1 MTNAVSAAASGRSL
15 SVDALR
21 LCLAVMVVFLHCNPA
36 SDLSPMLSYVT
47 GNGLY
52 RVAVP
57 AFFMLSG
64 YFFFPAVQAG
74 RAKGYVQRIG
84 LLYYLWM
91 LLYLPLW
98 YSALQVEAPL
108 RSLLLLAFG
117 WWHLW
122 YLASLA
128 CCALL
133 MVWLRNLSTRRMLGL
148 AAVLF
153 GVGVALMY
161 AMLMRWLVPEGVFPG
176 PGNWLNRNG
185 LFLGLPFFLIG
196 FVVRREGW
204 ERRLPAP
211 LLWTAALTG
220 LALLLLE
227 AWAVRTY
234 APRVL
239 GLDTPL
245 SMGLAAPALVMLALR
260 GTRPVAG
267 RLIGTL
273 ASGTFFLHVAL
284 LVPLMKY
291 TSLSRTAIALVT
303 LAATGLLS
311 LLLYRTKLDRYV
323 M

>member
-1 MTNAVSAAASGRSL
+1 MSQALSAATSGRSL

-36 SDLSPMLSYVT
+36 SDLSPLLSYVT

-64 YFFFPAVQAG
+64 YFFFSAVQAG
-74 RAKGYVQRIG
+74 RALAYVRRIA
-84 LLYYLWM
+84 LLYGLWM
-91 LLYLPLW
+91 LLYLPYW
-98 YSALQVEAPL
+98 YGALRVEAPL
-108 RSLLLLAFG
+108 RGLLLLTFG

-122 YLASLA
+122 YLISLA

-133 MVWLRNLSTRRMLGL
+133 TLWLRSWSTRSLLGL

-153 GVGVALMY
+153 TMGVAVMY
-161 AMLMRWLVPEGVFPG
+161 AMLMRWLVPEGTFPG

-185 LFLGLPFFLIG
+185 LFLGLPFFLAG

-220 LALLLLE
+220 LGLLVFE
-227 AWAVRTY
+227 AGAIRTH

-245 SMGLAAPALVMLALR
+245 AMGIAAPALVLLALR
-260 GTRPVAG
+260 GTRPAQG

-273 ASGTFFLHVAL
+273 ASGTFFLHVAV

>member
-1 MTNAVSAAASGRSL
+1 MTATVSAAASGRSL

-36 SDLSPMLSYVT
+36 SDLSPLLSYVT

-64 YFFFPAVQAG
+64 YFFYPAVQAG
-74 RAKGYVQRIG
+74 RAMFYVRRIG
-84 LLYYLWM
+84 FLYLLWM

-98 YSALQVEAPL
+98 SGALRLEAPL
-108 RSLLLLAFG
+108 RGLLLLAFG

-122 YLASLA
+122 YLVSLA

-133 MVWLRNLSTRRMLGL
+133 TVWLRHRPGRQLLFL
-148 AAVLF
+148 AVVLF
-153 GVGVALMY
+153 GIGVALMY
-161 AMLMRWLVPEGVFPG
+161 AMLMRWLVPEGSFPG

-185 LFLGLPFFLIG
+185 LFLGLPFFLVG
-196 FVVRREGW
+196 FVIRREGW

-211 LLWTAALTG
+211 MLWTAALAG

-227 AWAVRTY
+227 AWAVRAF
-234 APRVL
+234 APRIL

-245 SMGLAAPALVMLALR
+245 AMGIAAPAVVLLALR
-260 GTRPVAG
+260 GTWPANS

-273 ASGTFFLHVAL
+273 ASGTFFLHVAF
-284 LVPLMKY
+284 LVPLMKH
-291 TSLSRTAIALVT
+291 TSLSRTAIAMGT
-303 LAATGLLS
+303 LAACGLVS
-311 LLLYRTKLDRYV
+311 VLLHRFRLDRSV
-323 M
+323 F

>member
-1 MTNAVSAAASGRSL
+1 MAIAVSAATTGRSL
-15 SVDALR
+15 SVDSLR

-36 SDLSPMLSYVT
+36 SDLSPILSYVT

-64 YFFFPAVQAG
+64 YFFYSAVQAG
-74 RAKGYVQRIG
+74 RAMGYVRRIG
-84 LLYYLWM
+84 LLYGLWM

-98 YSALQVEAPL
+98 YGALRVEAPL
-108 RSLLLLAFG
+108 RGLLLITFG

-133 MVWLRNLSTRRMLGL
+133 TVWLRNRPTRHLLVL
-148 AAVLF
+148 AVVLF
-153 GVGVALMY
+153 GIGVAIMY

-176 PGNWLNRNG
+176 PGIWLNRNG
-185 LFLGLPFFLIG
+185 LFLGLPFFLAG
-196 FVVRREGW
+196 FILRREGW
-204 ERRLPAP
+204 ERRVPAP
-211 LLWTAALTG
+211 LLWAAALVG
-220 LALLLLE
+220 LTLLVTE
-227 AWAVRTY
+227 AWAIRSY

-260 GTRPVAG
+260 GTRAAHS
-267 RLIGTL
+267 RLLGTL
-273 ASGTFFLHVAL
+273 ASGTFFLHVAF

-291 TSLSRTAIALVT
+291 TSLSRTAIALIT
-303 LAATGLLS
+303 LAATALMS

>member
-1 MTNAVSAAASGRSL
+1 MNETSAASNGRSL
-15 SVDALR
+15 SVDGLR

-36 SDLSPMLSYVT
+36 ADLSPMLSYVT

-57 AFFMLSG
+57 GFFMLSG
-64 YFFFPAVQAG
+64 YFFLPAVQAG
-74 RAKGYVQRIG
+74 RAMGYVRRIG
-84 LLYYLWM
+84 LLYGLWM

-98 YSALQVEAPL
+98 STSLRLEAPI
-108 RSLLLLAFG
+108 RGLLLLTFG

-133 MVWLRNLSTRRMLGL
+133 TVWLRDRPTRQLLGVAL
-148 AAVLF
+148 VLF
-153 GVGVALMY
+153 AVGVALMY

-185 LFLGLPFFLIG
+185 LFLGLPFFLAG
-196 FVVRREGW
+196 YVVRREGW

-211 LLWTAALTG
+211 MLWTAALAG

-227 AWAVRTY
+227 AWAVRSY

-245 SMGLAAPALVMLALR
+245 SMGLAAPAVVMLALR
-260 GTRPVAG
+260 GTRPAPG
-267 RLIGTL
+267 RLIGTV

-291 TSLSRTAIALVT
+291 TSLSRTAIALATLSVT
-303 LAATGLLS
+303 ALVS
-311 LLLYRTKLDRYV
+311 FLLYRSKLDRYV

>member
-1 MTNAVSAAASGRSL
+1 MTNAISAATSGRSL

-21 LCLAVMVVFLHCNPA
+21 LCLAVMVVFLHGNPA
-36 SDLSPMLSYVT
+36 SDLSPLLSYVT

-64 YFFFPAVQAG
+64 YFFFSAVQAG
-74 RAKGYVQRIG
+74 RALGYVRRIA
-84 LLYYLWM
+84 LLYGLWM

-98 YSALQVEAPL
+98 YGALRVEAPL
-108 RSLLLLAFG
+108 RGLLLIAFG

-133 MVWLRNLSTRRMLGL
+133 TVWLRDRPTRQLIGV
-148 AAVLF
+148 AVGLF
-153 GVGVALMY
+153 GVGVILMY

-185 LFLGLPFFLIG
+185 LFLGLPFFLAG
-196 FVVRREGW
+196 YLVRREGW
-204 ERRLPAP
+204 ERRLRAP
-211 LLWTAALTG
+211 LLWSAALTG
-220 LALLLLE
+220 LMLLMTE

-245 SMGLAAPALVMLALR
+245 SMGLAAPAVVLLALS
-260 GTRPVAG
+260 GTLPARG
-267 RLIGTL
+267 RLVGTL
-273 ASGTFFLHVAL
+273 ASGTFFLHVAF

-291 TSLSRTAIALVT
+291 TSLSRTAIALLT
-303 LAATGLLS
+303 LVATGLVS
-311 LLLYRTKLDRYV
+311 LLLHRTKLDRYV

>member
-1 MTNAVSAAASGRSL
+1 MTQAVSAASTGRSL

-36 SDLSPMLSYVT
+36 SDISPLLSFVT

-64 YFFFPAVQAG
+64 YFFFPSVQAG
-74 RAKGYVQRIG
+74 RAMGYVRRIG
-84 LLYYLWM
+84 LLYGLWM
-91 LLYLPLW
+91 LIYLPLW
-98 YSALQVEAPL
+98 YGALRVEAPV
-108 RSLLLLAFG
+108 RGLLLLTFG

-128 CCALL
+128 VCALL
-133 MVWLRNLSTRRMLGL
+133 TLWLRKRPTRQLLGV
-148 AAVLF
+148 AVVLF

-161 AMLMRWLVPEGVFPG
+161 AMLMRWLVPDGIFPG
-176 PGNWLNRNG
+176 PGTWLNRNG
-185 LFLGLPFFLIG
+185 LFLGLPFFLAG
-196 FVVRREGW
+196 FVVRRQGW

-211 LLWTAALTG
+211 LLWVAALVG
-220 LALLLLE
+220 LALLIIE
-227 AWAVRTY
+227 AWGIRSF
-234 APRVL
+234 APRLL

-245 SMGLAAPALVMLALR
+245 SMGIAAPAVVMLALQ
-260 GTRPVAG
+260 GTLPARS
-267 RLIGTL
+267 RLLGTL
-273 ASGTFFLHVAL
+273 ASGTFFLHVAV

-303 LAATGLLS
+303 LAATCLIS
-311 LLLYRTKLDRYV
+311 FLLYRTKLDRYI